1 MNRLLI
7 LMSILAACGDNAKVK
22 PDGGAG
28 DDSGGGSAD
37 EAPLYK
43 AVMVGADFSSGTGVL
58 SRLDIATLSLQ
69 SNAVAGAA
77 TSDPVIR
84 HVGDKLYVINRSVG
98 ENVTILDAKTL
109 APIDQIS
116 TGAGSNPQDV
126 AVVGDK
132 LYVPAMG
139 TTGVVV
145 LQGGHAS
152 TIDLGAIVGD
162 PDGKPDCISAYAVGT
177 KVFVAC
183 DQVDGSFVPRGV
195 GKIVVIDTTNDHATV
210 LSLPDKNPQG
220 FFIQTPDTSAFHGD
234 LLIATVP
241 SFDTYTQGCLV
252 RVPVDGT
259 TTPTCATGL
268 TNAAV
273 SGFFNTMAIGPD
285 GKLYITVVVSQNYM
299 TTSARLRTIDMT
311 TGAMNAT
318 ALSPTTELLTDLATC
333 PDGSVVA
340 SDQTFGAT
348 GVRVFKNGA
357 EVTTTPI
364 SIGLPPIFSG
374 GLVCYDVNHP

>member
-7 LMSILAACGDNAKVK
+7 LLSIFAACGDNVKVA
-22 PDGGAG
+22 PDGGVG
-28 DDSGGGSAD
+28 DDSGGTGSA
-37 EAPLYK
+37 APLYK

-58 SRLDIATLSLQ
+58 SRLDIASMELQ
-69 SNAVAGAA
+69 SNAVAGVA

-84 HVGDKLYVINRSVG
+84 HIGDKLYVINRSVG

-109 APIDQIS
+109 SPIDQIS

-145 LQGGHAS
+145 LQGDHVS
-152 TIDLGAIVGD
+152 TIDLGAVVGD

-183 DQVDGSFVPRGV
+183 GQLDDHFVPRGV
-195 GKIVVIDTTNDHATV
+195 GKIVVIDTTNDHATA

-252 RVPVDGT
+252 RVPTDGT
-259 TTPTCATGL
+259 TAPSCATGL

-273 SGFFNTMAIGPD
+273 GGFYNTMAIGPD
-285 GKLYITVVVSQNYM
+285 GKLYVTVVVSQNYT
-299 TTSARLRTIDMT
+299 TTSARLRTIDMM

-318 ALSPTTELLTDLATC
+318 AISPTTELLTDLAAC
-333 PDGSVVA
+333 PDGTIVA

-348 GVRVFKNGA
+348 GIRVFKNGT
-357 EVTTTPI
+357 EVTTMPI